1 MKLKDLLEGV
11 SVEKT
16 SVDMTCEIIGVTADS
31 RAVKPGMLFIA
42 IRGTKSDGH
51 AYIPQ
56 AEKAGAACIIAE
68 EDYEGE
74 SVVVPDTRA
83 AYSLIAAN
91 WFGRPADK
99 LVMMG
104 VTGTNGKTSSAFLFK
119 HIIDTT
125 GGKCGLV
132 GTIEIDTG
140 VRTVEADVT
149 TPDAML
155 LQGYFAE
162 MVACGC
168 THCAM
173 EVSSHALD
181 QHRVEGIRYACG
193 LFTNL
198 TQDHLDYHGDMATY
212 LAAKAKLFD
221 VCDAGVFNY
230 DDPSTAKLLLRSKA
244 PINMTYSITADE
256 ADMTAKNVVLKP
268 DGVEYQAVIKGQI
281 ARVNAALP
289 GEFNVY
295 NTLGVLTACVAMG
308 MPLIKAADALRS
320 AKGIKGRIEV
330 VPTNTPYTVY
340 IDYSHT
346 PDSLVNIGRA
356 LRGIAKGRI
365 ITVFGCGGDRDRGKR
380 PLMAKAAEAFSD
392 YFILTSDNPR
402 TEDPQRIIDDAYAGV
417 KGTTVP
423 HEVMIDRRQAIA
435 HALAQAGSGDTVL
448 IAGKGHETYQI
459 LATGKIHFDE
469 REVVHELLGEI
480 EK

>member
-1 MKLKDLLEGV
+1 MKLKELLEGV
-11 SVEKT
+11 SAT
-16 SVDMTCEIIGVTADS
+16 RMSADPTCEITGVTADS

-42 IRGTKSDGH
+42 IRGTKADGH
-51 AYIPQ
+51 KYIPQ
-56 AEKAGAACIIAE
+56 AVEAGAACIVAE
-68 EDYEGE
+68 EACEE
-74 SVVVPDTRA
+74 NCVIVADTRA

-91 WFGRPADK
+91 WFGRPAHK
-99 LVMMG
+99 LIMMG
-104 VTGTNGKTSSAFLFK
+104 VTGTNGKTSSAFLLK
-119 HIIDTT
+119 HIIDAT

-140 VRTVEADVT
+140 TRTVEADVT

-162 MVACGC
+162 MLESGC

-221 VCDAGVFNY
+221 MCDAGVFNY
-230 DDPSTAKLLLRSKA
+230 DDPATAKLLLRSKA
-244 PINMTYSITADE
+244 PLNITYSITADE

-268 DGVEYQAVIKGQI
+268 DGVEYQAVTKGQI

-308 MPLIKAADALRS
+308 MPLSKAAEALRS

-330 VPTNTPYTVY
+330 VQTNTPYTVY

-356 LRGIAKGRI
+356 LRGISKGRI
-365 ITVFGCGGDRDRGKR
+365 ITVFGCGGDRDRTKR

-402 TEDPQRIIDDAYAGV
+402 TEDPQRIIDDAYEGV

-423 HEVMIDRRQAIA
+423 HEVLVDRRQAIA
-435 HALAQAGSGDTVL
+435 HALAQAGPGDTVL

-469 REVVHELLGEI
+469 REVVHELLGEV